1 MIGIVNDSLINEI
14 EQLAIMNFYNRGLT
28 MDSIGLTTWSG
39 HPNLFPGLQKPTL
52 SMYASVFPVVE
63 LDTFFYGLKALSVTE
78 KWVSEVP
85 DQFQFIVKV
94 PRELT
99 WHTELAPGQ
108 TYEQLFAAFLTT
120 IQPLVTSQK
129 LAGVLLQFPPTFTL
143 TAATLNYLR
152 FAREHLPKLP
162 IFLELRH
169 RSWYQENYRQKLLD
183 WLTKLQ
189 ITIAN
194 IDEPNIGE
202 ESVPL
207 VPLITTPQLSFWRFH
222 GRNAVNWA
230 KKGKGAK
237 HGRTLYRYSDAEL
250 AGLAAKVR
258 PISRQVA
265 QNYIIFNNNSNFDAA
280 DNALQFSQLLDL
292 NYQRLGGEQIDL
304 F

>member
-1 MIGIVNDSLINEI
+1 
-14 EQLAIMNFYNRGLT
+14 
-28 MDSIGLTTWSG
+28 MDLIGLTTWSG
-39 HPNLFPGLQKPTL
+39 HPHLFPELQKPTL
-52 SMYASVFPVVE
+52 PMYASVFPVVE
-63 LDTFFYGLKALSVTE
+63 LDTFFYGLKAPSVTE

-85 DQFQFIVKV
+85 VDFQFIVKV

-99 WHTELAPGQ
+99 WHTELAAGQ
-108 TYEQLFAAFLTT
+108 TYEQLFANFLTT
-120 IQPLVTSQK
+120 IEPLIRMQK
-129 LAGVLLQFPPTFTL
+129 LAGVLLQFPPSFIL
-143 TAATLNYLR
+143 TSATLNYLR

-169 RSWYQENYRQKLLD
+169 HSWYQPDYQQKLVV

-194 IDEPNIGE
+194 IDEPDIGE

-207 VPLITTPQLSFWRFH
+207 VPLVTTPQLSFWRFH

-237 HGRTLYRYSDAEL
+237 QGRTLYRYSDAEL
-250 AGLAAKVR
+250 VELAAQVR
-258 PISRQVA
+258 PISQQVA
-265 QNYIIFNNNSNFDAA
+265 KNYLIFNNNSNFDAA
-280 DNALQFSQLLDL
+280 DNALRFSQLLGL
-292 NYQRLGGEQIDL
+292 NYQRPSGEQIDL

>member
-1 MIGIVNDSLINEI
+1 
-14 EQLAIMNFYNRGLT
+14 
-28 MDSIGLTTWSG
+28 MDLIGLTTWSG
-39 HPNLFPGLQKPTL
+39 HPHLFPELQKPTL
-52 SMYASVFPVVE
+52 PMYASVFPVVE
-63 LDTFFYGLKALSVTE
+63 LDTFFYGLKAPSVTE

-85 DQFQFIVKV
+85 VDFQFIVKV

-99 WHTELAPGQ
+99 WHTELAAGQ
-108 TYEQLFAAFLTT
+108 TYEQLFANFLTT
-120 IQPLVTSQK
+120 IEPLIRTQK
-129 LAGVLLQFPPTFTL
+129 LAGVLLQFPPSFTL
-143 TAATLNYLR
+143 TSATLNYLR

-169 RSWYQENYRQKLLD
+169 RSWYQPDYQQKLVA

-194 IDEPNIGE
+194 IDEPDIGE

-207 VPLITTPQLSFWRFH
+207 VPLVTTPQLSFWRFH

-237 HGRTLYRYSDAEL
+237 QGRTLYRYSDVELVEL
-250 AGLAAKVR
+250 AAQVR
-258 PISRQVA
+258 PISQQVA
-265 QNYIIFNNNSNFDAA
+265 KNYLIFNNNSNFDAA
-280 DNALQFSQLLDL
+280 DNALRFSQLLGL
-292 NYQRLGGEQIDL
+292 NYQRPGGEQIDL